1 MLDINIFKN
10 FDSYNVELI
19 ENSFDKEINKFNRK
33 IIVLDDDPTG
43 IQTVHNVFVYT
54 DWSYETIKK
63 AFEEKENMFFILTN
77 SRSFTR
83 EKTYNV
89 HKEIAENISKVYLE
103 TKKEFIIISRG
114 DSTLRGHYPLETE
127 TLREVITQNTKIEY
141 NGEIISPFFKEG
153 GRFTIDDIHYVLYG
167 NNLIPAAETEF
178 AKDKSFGYNSSNLRE
193 WCLEKTNIDNS
204 VSISIKELR
213 SFDKESIKNKLLNAK
228 NFQKIIVNAIDY
240 IDLKAF
246 AAVFIEVLNEKNEY
260 IFRSAASMVKVLG
273 NIKTKSLLTKKDII
287 DDDNKNGG
295 LIIIGSHVKKTTIQ
309 LEKLKEIKRNIKFI
323 EFNQHRVFEDN
334 GLDDEVKKTIELVE
348 DNIKQGITAAVY
360 TRRDR
365 IDLPDNN
372 PDKQLEMS
380 VKISDAI
387 TKIVSQLQIKPS
399 FIISKGGITSSDIG
413 TKGLMAKKSLV
424 LGQIENAV
432 PVWLTGDE
440 AKFKN
445 MPYIIFPGNVGNDD
459 TLKNIVE
466 KLLN

>member
-63 AFEEKENMFFILTN
+63 AFEEKENMLFILTN

>member
-54 DWSYETIKK
+54 DWSYKTIKK

>member
-10 FDSYNVELI
+10 FDSYNIELI

>member
-246 AAVFIEVLNEKNEY
+246 AAVFIEILNEKNEY